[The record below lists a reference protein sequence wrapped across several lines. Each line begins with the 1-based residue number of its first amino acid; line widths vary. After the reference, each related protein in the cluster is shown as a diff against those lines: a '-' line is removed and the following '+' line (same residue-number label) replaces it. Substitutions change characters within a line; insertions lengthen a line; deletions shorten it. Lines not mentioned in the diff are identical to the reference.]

1 VAKAGAKSTSPI
13 VWLSLAQALALV
25 TEIYLSPSYAKR
37 LLTKWLQ
44 AGRIRWQSRA
54 FDGFI
59 PKGLAWQAELPSL
72 WSDPDC
78 LWIYWDEG
86 RVRKVV
92 RQREGPP
99 YRFDVIG
106 IRLARDDIL
115 RCLPLREGALAQT
128 LDVATV
134 SATGTVSGPGRA
146 PKPVRPKSP
155 QRQVFDSL
163 LRRKYPPDGHVP
175 DEDTTT
181 AVWDWVRQKEQ
192 WPAECQARGIP
203 PKHPLPPHWSTVHRW
218 LSREGAAKNH
228 PRPNQP
234 PADIC

>member
-1 VAKAGAKSTSPI
+1 MAKAVAKSTSPI

-25 TEIYLSPSYAKR
+25 AEIYLSPSYAKR

-54 FDGFI
+54 FDGYI

-72 WSDPDC
+72 WSDPNC

-92 RQREGPP
+92 RRREGSS

-106 IRLARDDIL
+106 IHLARADIL
-115 RCLPLREGALAQT
+115 RCLPLREGALTQT
-128 LDVATV
+128 LDAATLT
-134 SATGTVSGPGRA
+134 ATGTVSPGPGR
-146 PKPVRPKSP
+146 KPAIKPESL
-155 QRQVFDSL
+155 QRQVLRSL
-163 LRRKYPPDGHVP
+163 LQREYPPEGHVP
-175 DEDTTT
+175 DEVTTT
-181 AVWDWVRQKEQ
+181 FVKEQ
-192 WPAECQARGIP
+192 ARSEWANACQARGLAP
-203 PKHPLPPHWSTVHRW
+203 SQRPLPPSWSTTNRV
-218 LSREGAAKNH
+218 LGREDDTKNH
-228 PRPNQP
+228 QLPNQP